1 MDITRP
7 AKYIFRDYDHWRG
20 ALSPATKLIDGTP
33 RWNNED
39 GWFTEVVR
47 TTRHSWTLIS
57 CLKRELN
64 TLDIGLIRTGDRR
77 HFPFNAIPKS
87 GTGEYLHGETPRRDI
102 LTNVGGGYLLYR
114 LTKNK

>member
-39 GWFTEVVR
+39 G
-47 TTRHSWTLIS
+47 
-57 CLKRELN
+57 
-64 TLDIGLIRTGDRR
+64 
-77 HFPFNAIPKS
+77 
-87 GTGEYLHGETPRRDI
+87 
-102 LTNVGGGYLLYR
+102 
-114 LTKNK
+114 